1 MMNIREY
8 FANAQ
13 EEEENAVFTAWE
25 NGTLDLNEWA
35 KAHNVN
41 LDAVKI
47 VNNEEIA
54 IVTLWA
60 WDMIGE

>member
-1 MMNIREY
+1 MYFREY
-8 FANAQ
+8 FANAS
-13 EEEENAVFTAWE
+13 EEEENAIYTAWE

-35 KAHNVN
+35 KANN
-41 LDAVKI
+41 IDLNAVKV

-54 IVTLWA
+54 ILTLWA